1 MFRKKLISPILLGVI
16 SALFFATTFVLN
28 RTMSLGGGHWIW
40 SAALRFLWMLPM
52 LWVLVATRKG
62 IAPLLHEIKKNLSAW
77 LIWSTVGFGI
87 FYSTLTFGAKFGPS
101 WLVASTFETTIIFGM
116 LLAPFLSSRV
126 TSKIAGASL
135 LFSALI
141 ILGIALMQI
150 SHAQFASWTEVWTG
164 TIPVLIAA
172 VAYPLGNRKM
182 MLITDGKLD
191 AYQRTLGMTIC
202 SLPFWIFLGII
213 AFVQD
218 GIPSSGQLTQT
229 FVVALSSGVIAT
241 VLFFTATDRV
251 RNDPHKLA
259 AVEATQSMEVIFAL
273 LGEVLILKS
282 DFPDSYSILG
292 MALVIIGM
300 LLHSRK

>member
-52 LWVLVATRKG
+52 LWVLVAARKG

-116 LLAPFLSSRV
+116 LLAPLLSPRV

-150 SHAQFASWTEVWTG
+150 SHAQFASWTEVLTG

-182 MLITDGKLD
+182 MLIIDGKLD

-292 MALVIIGM
+292 MALVILGM